1 MFVTEEAGGQRIFD
15 IEEAIGLAFSFFRND
30 DVGDIYTVDGQRSLA
45 TFVGCGEAA
54 ENSAVEAVV
63 PSLPPTA
70 FAPVVLA
77 EGTPNPSLVEIS
89 LEESAVFIEQ
99 DGTGILYYG
108 REGCPFCKLALPIIT
123 KAAEDEGVL
132 IYYIDAGRS
141 TIDNDDSV
149 TLNSGE
155 GMKIYQRLFNLLVST
170 FDIRNEAGEP
180 TFSIPLVVGIKSG
193 EIVGHR
199 VGLPDSFKMVDES
212 SRLSDSEYN
221 AMYQSY
227 VDIISAVEN

>member
-1 MFVTEEAGGQRIFD
+1 MKKIF
-15 IEEAIGLAFSFFRND
+15 GSML
-30 DVGDIYTVDGQRSLA
+30 TVFLLLLS
-45 TFVGCGEAA
+45 GCGGEAA

-141 TIDNDDSV
+141 TIDNDD
-149 TLNSGE
+149 
-155 GMKIYQRLFNLLVST
+155 LFNLLVST

>member
-1 MFVTEEAGGQRIFD
+1 MKGRTNVKKIFGS
-15 IEEAIGLAFSFFRND
+15 IL
-30 DVGDIYTVDGQRSLA
+30 TVFLLLLS
-45 TFVGCGEAA
+45 GCGGEAA

-99 DGTGILYYG
+99 DGTGILCCG